1 MRIDEALNEV
11 LVKNSIK
18 KDDQYRKLEEA
29 AKQYKSMLE
38 ENVITPRGNQL
49 IQDNVMYQKSNIAL
63 W

>member
-49 IQDNVMYQKSNIAL
+49 IKDNVMYQKSNIAL

>member
-1 MRIDEALNEV
+1 MRIDEALNEA
-11 LVKNSIK
+11 LVKDSIK

-38 ENVITPRGNQL
+38 KNVVTPRGNQL
-49 IQDNVMYQKSNIAL
+49 IKDNVMHQKSNIAL